1 MRQFYEVWRD
11 VSEELVTLL
20 RKLLWSSHV
29 DLLGRC
35 KTTEVRSTSAWLSM
49 KKFRSAN
56 FAELSTPP
64 ATGKLGAHDSWHR
77 LGIW

>member
-11 VSEELVTLL
+11 ASEELVTLL

-35 KTTEVRSTSAWLSM
+35 KTTEERAFYLRLALHEKISI
-49 KKFRSAN
+49 R
-56 FAELSTPP
+56 ELRRAIDTASDWQTW
-64 ATGKLGAHDSWHR
+64 SS
-77 LGIW
+77 